1 MAKHFKG
8 VGSFVVIA
16 VVVYLLVRYWTNIKA
31 AIAPAVAQVTGTAS
45 ATVPATNT
53 NSTVSA
59 MLPVQPSNA
68 NDLFG
73 GPQFTGGVPVP
84 LSGAGNGL
92 FAVSAPGGNVG
103 GLQTDNT
110 AAGSPFVYVDT
121 TGKGGKCS
129 THLWDRKPLCS
140 GYGL

>member
-31 AIAPAVAQVTGTAS
+31 AIAPAVAQVTGAPGQV
-45 ATVPATNT
+45 ANPNVTVN
-53 NSTVSA
+53 A

-68 NDLFG
+68 NDNFG

-110 AAGSPFVYVDT
+110 AAGSPFVYIDT
-121 TGKGGKCS
+121 TGKGGRCS
-129 THLWDRKPLCS
+129 THLWDGKPLCE
-140 GYGL
+140 

>member
-16 VVVYLLVRYWTNIKA
+16 VAVYLLVRYWTNIKSV
-31 AIAPAVAQVTGTAS
+31 IPFTLSPVVTPAGGPSANMN
-45 ATVPATNT
+45 ATVN
-53 NSTVSA
+53 A

-68 NDLFG
+68 NDNFG

-110 AAGSPFVYVDT
+110 AAGSPFVYIDT
-121 TGKGGKCS
+121 TGKGGRCS
-129 THLWDRKPLCS
+129 THLWDGKPLCE
-140 GYGL
+140 